1 MIIRNIKFLYDD
13 KLGIILELEL
23 LSGKIISDSFENIK
37 IKVTNNDYDSPEYIF
52 TLRDIDKISYFIKI
66 KNEEFYISRRHLEI
80 KDLLAYSV
88 LINKNRKYLN

>member
-1 MIIRNIKFLYDD
+1 MNFIVQ
-13 KLGIILELEL
+13 L

-66 KNEEFYISRRHLEI
+66 KNEEFYISRMSPNCRLH
-80 KDLLAYSV
+80 SHG
-88 LINKNRKYLN
+88 R